1 VAIGE
6 GVNVVRFAGPEELVA
21 SGLLWQESRDQLAYK
36 PLMVN
41 EPEGRGQVIA
51 ITQESTTRAY
61 QDGLDLLLI
70 NAIFRGAQHARP
82 PR

>member
-1 VAIGE
+1 
-6 GVNVVRFAGPEELVA
+6 
-21 SGLLWQESRDQLAYK
+21 
-36 PLMVN
+36 MVN
-41 EPEGRGQVIA
+41 EEEGRGQVIA